1 MPEDNLKTSVLSSLF
16 WKFLERGGVSGVQ
29 FIVQIILARLLLPED
44 YGVIAL
50 IVVFIAISQTF
61 VQSGLGTALIQKKKV
76 TDADYSSVFYL
87 SLGIALVFY
96 CILFLGAPAIAA
108 FYNQPLIT
116 PVLRVLGLTLF
127 FGAVNTIQN
136 AVIARNFLFRKL
148 FVSSLGAVLLSGVVG
163 VAMAYAGYGV
173 WALVG
178 QQLISA
184 IALCIIMWFTVQWRP
199 KLIFSVARVR
209 ELFSFGWK
217 LLVSGL
223 IDVTYTNLS
232 SLIIGK
238 LYPASMLGYYTKGK
252 EFPNVLVSNIN
263 SSIQA
268 VMFPAYAKNQDN
280 RPMVKQI
287 MRRALVTSAFLVF
300 PAMAGLAAVAE
311 PLIELLLTDKWLIA
325 VPFLQIFC
333 AVYALWPIHTVNL
346 QAINA
351 LGRSDV
357 FLKLEI
363 LKKIVGV
370 SMLAVTVPIGI
381 YAMALGSDCDRNYR
395 DVHQCVSQQVTA
407 RLQFH
412 RTVEGPHAGA
422 YPLSGNVW
430 SHIQRP
436 VPGTVCLGNARPADR
451 GWGCCVCG
459 AGVGAGAGVI
469 RVCAEYGEGIL
480 PGEERGG
487 LKVVSTI
494 EWIYGHTR

>member
-1 MPEDNLKTSVLSSLF
+1 
-16 WKFLERGGVSGVQ
+16 
-29 FIVQIILARLLLPED
+29 
-44 YGVIAL
+44 
-50 IVVFIAISQTF
+50 
-61 VQSGLGTALIQKKKV
+61 
-76 TDADYSSVFYL
+76 
-87 SLGIALVFY
+87 
-96 CILFLGAPAIAA
+96 
-108 FYNQPLIT
+108 
-116 PVLRVLGLTLF
+116 
-127 FGAVNTIQN
+127 
-136 AVIARNFLFRKL
+136 
-148 FVSSLGAVLLSGVVG
+148 
-163 VAMAYAGYGV
+163 MAYAGYGV

-238 LYPASMLGYYTKGK
+238 LYPVSMLGYYTKGK

-311 PLIELLLTDKWLIA
+311 PLIELLLTEKWLVA

-333 AVYALWPIHTVNL
+333 AVYALWPIHTANL

-351 LGRSDV
+351 LGRSDI

-363 LKKIVGV
+363 LKKIVGL
-370 SMLAVTVPIGI
+370 SMLAVTIPIGI
-381 YAMALGSDCDRNYR
+381 YAMALGM
-395 DVHQCVSQQVTA
+395 VVTGIIA
-407 RLQFH
+407 TLINSYPNRLLLEYSFTEQWKDLM
-412 RTVEGPHAGA
+412 PALI
-422 YPLSGNVW
+422 LSLVMCGVTYG
-430 SHIQRP
+430 
-436 VPGTVCLGNARPADR
+436 VLFLGLSTWATLILQI
-451 GWGCCVCG
+451 VI
-459 AGVGAGAGVI
+459 GVI
-469 RVCAEYGEGIL
+469 VYVGLAWAVGLESLEYVL
-480 PGEERGG
+480 
-487 LKVVSTI
+487 STVK
-494 EWIYGHTR
+494 EYFFMPDKGV

>member
-87 SLGIALVFY
+87 SLGVALVFY

-163 VAMAYAGYGV
+163 IAMAYTGYGV

-178 QQLISA
+178 QQLTSI
-184 IALCIIMWFTVQWRP
+184 IALCAIMWFTVRWRP
-199 KLIFSVARVR
+199 KLLFSLTRVK

-217 LLVSGL
+217 LLASGL

-232 SLIIGK
+232 SLVIGK
-238 LYPASMLGYYTKGK
+238 LYPASMLGYYTRGR

-268 VMFPAYAKNQDN
+268 VMFPTYAKYQDN
-280 RPMVKQI
+280 RPMVKQV
-287 MRRALVTSAFLVF
+287 MRRALVTSSFLVF

-311 PLIELLLTDKWLIA
+311 PLVILLLTEKWLVA

-333 AVYALWPIHTVNL
+333 AVYALWPIHTANL

-351 LGRSDV
+351 LGRSDI

-363 LKKIVGV
+363 LKKVVGL
-370 SMLAVTVPIGI
+370 SMLAVTIPIGI
-381 YAMALGSDCDRNYR
+381 YAMALGMI
-395 DVHQCVSQQVTA
+395 VTGIIGT
-407 RLQFH
+407 FIN
-412 RTVEGPHAGA
+412 A
-422 YPLSGNVW
+422 YPNKLLLNYSFTEQWKDLMPALILSLIMCGFVYSVLFLGLPVW
-430 SHIQRP
+430 ATLVLQIAVGVVVYVGLAWAVGLESLEY
-436 VPGTVCLGNARPADR
+436 VLNTVKEYFPGRK
-451 GWGCCVCG
+451 G
-459 AGVGAGAGVI
+459 A
-469 RVCAEYGEGIL
+469 C
-480 PGEERGG
+480 
-487 LKVVSTI
+487 
-494 EWIYGHTR
+494 

>member
-61 VQSGLGTALIQKKKV
+61 VQSGLGTALIQKRKV

-87 SLGIALVFY
+87 SLGVALVFY

-127 FGAVNTIQN
+127 FGAINTIQN
-136 AVIARNFLFRKL
+136 AVIARNFQFRKL
-148 FVSSLGAVLLSGVVG
+148 FISSLGAVLLSGVIG
-163 VAMAYAGYGV
+163 ITMAYAGYGV

-178 QQLISA
+178 QQLTSI
-184 IALCIIMWFTVQWRP
+184 IALCAIMWFTVTWRP
-199 KLIFSVARVR
+199 KLLFSLTRVK

-223 IDVTYTNLS
+223 MDVTYNSLS
-232 SLIIGK
+232 SLVIGK
-238 LYPASMLGYYTKGK
+238 LYPVSMLGYYTKGQ

-268 VMFPAYAKNQDN
+268 VMFPAYARCQDN
-280 RPMVKQI
+280 RPLVKQI
-287 MRRALVTSAFLVF
+287 MRRALVTSSFLIF

-311 PLIELLLTDKWLIA
+311 PLVILLLTEKWLVA

-351 LGRSDV
+351 LGRSDI

-363 LKKIVGV
+363 LKKIIGV
-370 SMLAVTVPIGI
+370 FVLIVTVPIGI
-381 YAMALGSDCDRNYR
+381 YAMALGM
-395 DVHQCVSQQVTA
+395 VVSGIVST
-407 RLQFH
+407 LIN
-412 RTVEGPHAGA
+412 A
-422 YPLSGNVW
+422 YPNKLLLNYSFTEQWRDIIPALIVSLIMFGAVYSVLFLGLPVW
-430 SHIQRP
+430 ATLVLQI
-436 VPGTVCLGNARPADR
+436 
-451 GWGCCVCG
+451 
-459 AGVGAGAGVI
+459 GVGVVVYTGLAWVLGLESFTYVMDTVKEYFLGRKGV
-469 RVCAEYGEGIL
+469 C
-480 PGEERGG
+480 
-487 LKVVSTI
+487 
-494 EWIYGHTR
+494 

>member
-29 FIVQIILARLLLPED
+29 FVVQIILARLLLPED
-44 YGVIAL
+44 YGIIAL

-76 TDADYSSVFYL
+76 TDEDYSSVFYL
-87 SLGIALVFY
+87 SLVVALVFY
-96 CILFLGAPAIAA
+96 GILFLAAPFIAA

-136 AVIARNFLFRKL
+136 AFIARNFQFRKL

-163 VAMAYAGYGV
+163 IAMAYAGHGV

-178 QQLISA
+178 QQLTSI
-184 IALCIIMWFTVQWRP
+184 IALCLIMWFTVKWRP
-199 KLIFSVARVR
+199 KLLFSLARVK

-217 LLVSGL
+217 LLASGL
-223 IDVTYTNLS
+223 IDTTYTNLS

-238 LYPASMLGYYTKGK
+238 LYPARMLGYYTKGQ
-252 EFPNVLVSNIN
+252 EFPNVLISNIN

-280 RPMVKQI
+280 RPLVKQI
-287 MRRALVTSAFLVF
+287 MRRALVTSSFLVF

-311 PLIELLLTDKWLIA
+311 PLVILLLTENWLMC

-351 LGRSDV
+351 LGRSDI
-357 FLKLEI
+357 FLRLEI

-370 SMLAVTVPIGI
+370 SMLAITVPIGI
-381 YAMALGSDCDRNYR
+381 YAMAMGM
-395 DVHQCVSQQVTA
+395 VVTGVIGT
-407 RLQFH
+407 FIN
-412 RTVEGPHAGA
+412 A
-422 YPLSGNVW
+422 YPNKLLLNYSFTEQWRDLAPALVLSLVM
-430 SHIQRP
+430 
-436 VPGTVCLGNARPADR
+436 
-451 GWGCCVCG
+451 CG
-459 AGVGAGAGVI
+459 AAYSVLFLGLPAWATLILQMGVGVI
-469 RVCAEYGEGIL
+469 VYLGLAWAVGLESLTDVIDTVREYF
-480 PGEERGG
+480 PGRKEV
-487 LKVVSTI
+487 L
-494 EWIYGHTR
+494 